1 MYCFEAHKCTK
12 YDCPVQRHQIKR
24 CWIFLKD
31 YYNKE
36 ITTEECPFAP
46 CDRCNYRLGW
56 EIGLIGDSLFP
67 DTPDPTPESLVPPPE
82 KEQEKEGKKETA
94 ASEKKPA
101 TDGEEKQNQVDK
113 YIESENLEG
122 TGKPGLRFCHEI
134 VDCPNPNC
142 VVRRRQIIQCFNF
155 FSRKTAEEKKNLTCT
170 ERTCETCFYKKGW
183 DIGVLDENLFK
194 DILETKKLRLAK
206 ADRIK
211 RNTLVEIYLNELK
224 KKPLSREEE
233 IELAKKIAGDKE
245 ASELFLLANLK
256 LVTRIAKRYSNK
268 GLGIMDLI
276 QEGNIGLIKSIAKF
290 DFTLGYRFSTYA
302 AYWIRYYMQRAVAH
316 QGTTIRIPYHLL
328 TVSHKIRKKIQEY
341 EYAHYKAPTL
351 SKLAQ
356 LMGLEEEKIISVIQI
371 TQAPISIN
379 ASSGDDSQDET
390 IEYYLSDKKTLTPE
404 EVAIE
409 NLKNEAVQKAIENL
423 PTRLQYVI
431 KNYYGFVDE
440 ELNLAEIGRRLGISR
455 ERSRQLLRQ
464 ALQKLEQDEFIKTI
478 E

>member
-1 MYCFEAHKCTK
+1 
-12 YDCPVQRHQIKR
+12 
-24 CWIFLKD
+24 
-31 YYNKE
+31 
-36 ITTEECPFAP
+36 
-46 CDRCNYRLGW
+46 
-56 EIGLIGDSLFP
+56 
-67 DTPDPTPESLVPPPE
+67 
-82 KEQEKEGKKETA
+82 
-94 ASEKKPA
+94 
-101 TDGEEKQNQVDK
+101 
-113 YIESENLEG
+113 
-122 TGKPGLRFCHEI
+122 
-134 VDCPNPNC
+134 
-142 VVRRRQIIQCFNF
+142 
-155 FSRKTAEEKKNLTCT
+155 
-170 ERTCETCFYKKGW
+170 
-183 DIGVLDENLFK
+183 
-194 DILETKKLRLAK
+194 
-206 ADRIK
+206 
-211 RNTLVEIYLNELK
+211 
-224 KKPLSREEE
+224 
-233 IELAKKIAGDKE
+233 
-245 ASELFLLANLK
+245 
-256 LVTRIAKRYSNK
+256 
-268 GLGIMDLI
+268 MDLI